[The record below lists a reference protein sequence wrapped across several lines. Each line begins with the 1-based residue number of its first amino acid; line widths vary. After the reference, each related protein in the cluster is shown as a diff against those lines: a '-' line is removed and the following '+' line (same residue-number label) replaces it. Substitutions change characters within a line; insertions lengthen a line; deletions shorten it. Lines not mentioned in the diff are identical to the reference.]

1 MNAERLH
8 AVARRVRDDLAA
20 TDLPGLMQR
29 LAEALANMAS
39 APQDPTHQST
49 VSTLRSELA
58 AALTSSVVNTFSPL
72 ERQVIDEWGVAELLG
87 AELLATV
94 EQIFQANQITAQT
107 AQEQIAELVT
117 PLQALKA
124 QLDQLTAAMA
134 GLSVV
139 SEELAPGE
147 FEIDVLLPRA
157 AVRNELGALGVELKE
172 LDDILQPL
180 IELAT
185 GSRPGIEI
193 RSIGSTDF
201 TIFLA
206 ALPAAAVCI
215 AKAVDEVLK
224 VYERILS
231 IRRVKA
237 ELESLELEDGEDA
250 IEQASLPLETYAT
263 SAMEKGVTEVATALV
278 AEFASDR
285 LPEGRSHE
293 LEVAVTR
300 SLRAIAGRIDDGY
313 NIAVRV
319 GALPVADEEEEEAID
334 DQSAAARRE
343 LEEQVQAVEERTR
356 SLNFMNL
363 SGSRILSLDPS
374 VNAAEDTAT
383 PDT

>member
-124 QLDQLTAAMA
+124 QLDQLTAAMD

-201 TIFLA
+201 TIFRCQPPRC
-206 ALPAAAVCI
+206 AL
-215 AKAVDEVLK
+215 
-224 VYERILS
+224 
-231 IRRVKA
+231 
-237 ELESLELEDGEDA
+237 
-250 IEQASLPLETYAT
+250 Q
-263 SAMEKGVTEVATALV
+263 
-278 AEFASDR
+278 R
-285 LPEGRSHE
+285 LLMRC
-293 LEVAVTR
+293 
-300 SLRAIAGRIDDGY
+300 
-313 NIAVRV
+313 
-319 GALPVADEEEEEAID
+319 
-334 DQSAAARRE
+334 
-343 LEEQVQAVEERTR
+343 
-356 SLNFMNL
+356 
-363 SGSRILSLDPS
+363 
-374 VNAAEDTAT
+374 
-383 PDT
+383 